1 MKSHIPNKT
10 RLAAALAVLMV
21 PALACAQGDISSKQ
35 AAPNPASAAT
45 DVTNDPYGMQTT
57 QQTRDAYREGMI
69 WATYAANPALN
80 AYHLFVDVHG
90 DRAILTGRVES
101 TVDKLLAE
109 RIALRA
115 QGVAR
120 VDNRIEVDPLLIV
133 TMYKVLPA
141 SSPQADSDNGQVS
154 KATNTDRDGPSFAR
168 YVADATLAAMVNS
181 RLLWN
186 PETDGTDIT
195 VDALAGV
202 VTLTGRADT
211 LAAKNTATRLAQST
225 RGTVQVDNRLIVESK
240 GQVTQALAPDGDQA
254 MSDTWVAAK
263 VNSSLMWSAGV
274 DAGDIDVN
282 AKDGVVTLTGVA
294 DSAAARRQAIDMA
307 QSVRGV
313 KRVDASEL
321 RIEVAGEVS
330 QR

>member
-1 MKSHIPNKT
+1 MKSTIRNKT
-10 RLAAALAVLMV
+10 HLAAALAVLMV
-21 PALACAQGDISSKQ
+21 PALACAQGV
-35 AAPNPASAAT
+35 PAN
-45 DVTNDPYGMQTT
+45 DVARDPYGMQTT
-57 QQTRDAYREGMI
+57 QHTRDAYREGMI
-69 WATYAANPALN
+69 WATYAANPALD
-80 AYHLFVDVHG
+80 AYHLFVDVHD

-109 RIALRA
+109 RIAMRA
-115 QGVAR
+115 QGVTQ
-120 VDNRIEVDPLLIV
+120 VDNRIVVDPLLMV
-133 TMYKVLPA
+133 TMYETLPVT
-141 SSPQADSDNGQVS
+141 SPHANQQGS
-154 KATNTDRDGPSFAR
+154 KATGMDRDGPSFAR

-195 VDALAGV
+195 VEALDGV
-202 VTLTGRADT
+202 VTLTGHADT

-225 RGTVQVDNRLIVESK
+225 RGTARVDNRLMVDSK
-240 GQVTQALAPDGDQA
+240 GQVVLARAPDGDTA

-274 DAGDIDVN
+274 DAGDIDVS

-294 DSAAARRQAIDMA
+294 DSAAARRQAVDMA